1 MMMRM
6 SMFGLL
12 GYEPSCNDGE
22 DVYVWHSLENSLEKM
37 TFKKSFADFVFVV
50 FRSYE
55 SSCSNGEHV
64 DVWCF
69 CRIVWRR

>member
-1 MMMRM
+1 MNHRVMMVRM
-6 SMFGLL
+6 SMFGT
-12 GYEPSCNDGE
+12 
-22 DVYVWHSLENSLEKM
+22 LENSLEKM
-37 TFKKSFADFVFVV
+37 TFKKSLAGFVSVV